1 MQEPI
6 KVMGVQLVEDLL
18 EYAKEMGRGVSSKV
32 YRAVDPRTLRP
43 VALKVISDAFSRS
56 AYDHAETEAEIQRLC
71 QHRNV
76 CEMHY
81 FISGPPMENLQR
93 SLVIVMEYGGIPLTE
108 VAGLFL
114 PEPLLKCVA
123 AQLLAGL
130 ANVHERGVVHR
141 DVKLANVLLDSFGV
155 VRLADFG
162 LAAKVGKERRLWGE
176 PDRLVTVCNR
186 PPDMLLGA
194 TSHR

>member
-1 MQEPI
+1 
-6 KVMGVQLVEDLL
+6 MGVQLVDDLL
-18 EYAKEMGRGVSSKV
+18 EYAKEMGHGVSSKV
-32 YRAVDPRTLRP
+32 FRAVDPCTLRP
-43 VALKVISDAFSRS
+43 VALKVISEACSRS

-71 QHRNV
+71 QHPNV

-81 FISGPPMENLQR
+81 FISGPPGKQR
-93 SLVIVMEYGGIPLTE
+93 SLVIVMEYGGIPLTD
-108 VAGLFL
+108 VTGLFL

-141 DVKLANVLLDSFGV
+141 DVKLANILLDSFGV

-162 LAAKVGKERRLWGE
+162 LAAKVGKERCLWGE